1 MEGFN
6 EKEFKQKYEYRY
18 GRRHRHDRHPA
29 GRVLG
34 GLVIVIVGL
43 VFFLKTMGILFP
55 VWMFSW
61 PVLLITIGVF
71 VGAKHMFR
79 GGGWLIII
87 LIGVAFL
94 FERMIP
100 DLSLTK
106 FVWPAV
112 IILIGFAMMLGS
124 RKKWRG
130 KKWAEWNNPSFSG
143 DVSSEDRIYSH
154 SVFSAVKKNI
164 ISKNF
169 KGGEISCVFGGA
181 EINLSQ
187 ADFEGTIE
195 IELSQVFGGA
205 KLIVPSNW
213 KIKHE
218 TSAVFGGIEDNRPQN
233 TAMEDSSKVL
243 ILKGSVVFGGVEI
256 SSY

>member
-1 MEGFN
+1 MSRFSERHERHFM
-6 EKEFKQKYEYRY
+6 
-18 GRRHRHDRHPA
+18 RHRHKYHHHPA

-34 GLVIVIVGL
+34 GFVFILVGL
-43 VFFLKTMGILFP
+43 VFFLKTMGVFFP
-55 VWMFSW
+55 DWLFSW
-61 PVLLITIGVF
+61 PMLLITIGVF
-71 VGAKHMFR
+71 VGARHLFR
-79 GGGWLIII
+79 GAGWIVMILVGG
-87 LIGVAFL
+87 AFL
-94 FERMIP
+94 IDRTIP

-112 IILIGFAMMLGS
+112 IILIGLSMMVGS
-124 RKKWRG
+124 RKRWRG
-130 KKWAEWNNPSFSG
+130 KKWGEWKEWNDESFSG

-233 TAMEDSSKVL
+233 PGMEDSTKVL

-256 SSY
+256 TNH